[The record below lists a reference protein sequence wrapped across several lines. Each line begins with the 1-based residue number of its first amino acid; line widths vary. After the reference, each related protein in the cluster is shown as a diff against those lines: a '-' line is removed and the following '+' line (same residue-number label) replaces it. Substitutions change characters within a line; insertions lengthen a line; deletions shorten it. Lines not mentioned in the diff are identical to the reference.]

1 MMNPLKHMSLLL
13 LLLQTLSF
21 SLLSTY
27 EAPEDKEDIFAS
39 RACPAFLVFDNAA
52 YLVDMTIELPCHCK
66 PEEAH
71 SVVWYYQ
78 KKLGS
83 PDTRALTDFQG
94 TSVVDSSKV
103 GRGGDLR
110 SRFSIRLFSLL
121 IFRAQKEDSGHYLC
135 GTTKGDFFYGYD
147 VDVQEAHRVSFPWS
161 RAQRRGRAAA
171 MAARAAS
178 RSNQDLPLYQVFTS
192 FWPWSVCDRCGVR
205 GEQTRVGLC
214 YVKSDYLHV
223 RYRWTSQTVASC
235 GSSAVPQRFGLTQT
249 NHQGAELGVRSCQV
263 PCPPKSIP
271 QPEQQA
277 LLEFLGYNDQ
287 AAQGVP
293 VYYHNHPVDTPLIL
307 SCPGAKPQHAVA
319 WDQGSRPL
327 YRSQYMEG
335 LNVTFRLFIDTGHHL
350 HFSPATQ
357 DDRGSYYCWIQGKR
371 AAEIRLGVY
380 YRLGHKRLLSDPESL
395 YALRI
400 ILLCYGGMTG
410 VFVLIVLLKYTWR
423 TVRPKVAKY

>member
-1 MMNPLKHMSLLL
+1 
-13 LLLQTLSF
+13 
-21 SLLSTY
+21 
-27 EAPEDKEDIFAS
+27 
-39 RACPAFLVFDNAA
+39 
-52 YLVDMTIELPCHCK
+52 
-66 PEEAH
+66 
-71 SVVWYYQ
+71 
-78 KKLGS
+78 
-83 PDTRALTDFQG
+83 
-94 TSVVDSSKV
+94 
-103 GRGGDLR
+103 
-110 SRFSIRLFSLL
+110 
-121 IFRAQKEDSGHYLC
+121 
-135 GTTKGDFFYGYD
+135 
-147 VDVQEAHRVSFPWS
+147 
-161 RAQRRGRAAA
+161 

-263 PCPPKSIP
+263 PCPPNSIP
-271 QPEQQA
+271 QPEHQA
-277 LLEFLGYNDQ
+277 LLEFLGYNKP
-287 AAQGVP
+287 AAHGVLI
-293 VYYHNHPVDTPLIL
+293 YYHNHPVDTPLIL

-371 AAEIRLGVY
+371 AAEIKLGIY
-380 YRLGHKRLLSDPESL
+380 YRLGRKRLLSDPESL